1 MVFPTISLPTF
12 TLSAF
17 TIPVFS
23 FWILYDL
30 VYVKGNKELEHFFWI
45 YGVYNVFV
53 VFLTLLIHNL
63 WNTVYTSQQKLNLLR
78 NYLSVC
84 TIFLMVQFVA
94 AEYLLFGG
102 SLDLDSVWTDSQLEL
117 SMRCSPIYV
126 FFLRALIIFRADKP
140 NYVYFTQE
148 EQYVACKL
156 WTGKVYT
163 GKVTYFFPFTVI
175 RLQDVEEVVTENLG
189 RNFDSILLLYVHW
202 NESLRE
208 KNLRSSTPESIA
220 NTTTPSP
227 RASPVPTTPYRAPTS
242 FGNILKLNIGGMVFQ
257 TTKATFAK
265 YDGML
270 KTMLETNA
278 PIEKDELGAIFIDR
292 DPYYFR
298 YILSSMRDGFVEFPN
313 SSKEEKPDDIQVLE
327 TDGQLF
333 KVIAKADNST
343 LIIYYLVD
351 GIGTFIPPKGF
362 YMDSF
367 VEKYKKKLDIYFKP
381 ITNDKAVVTEFGS
394 PCFCWTWSLH
404 E

>member
-53 VFLTLLIHNL
+53 IFLTLLIHNL

-102 SLDLDSVWTDSQLEL
+102 SVDLDSVWTDSQLEL

-175 RLQDVEEVVTENLG
+175 RLRDVEEVVNENLG
-189 RNFDSILLLYVHW
+189 RNFDSVLLLYVDYGRLAKI
-202 NESLRE
+202 NVQNFSQFT
-208 KNLRSSTPESIA
+208 LRS
-220 NTTTPSP
+220 
-227 RASPVPTTPYRAPTS
+227 
-242 FGNILKLNIGGMVFQ
+242 
-257 TTKATFAK
+257 
-265 YDGML
+265 
-270 KTMLETNA
+270 
-278 PIEKDELGAIFIDR
+278 
-292 DPYYFR
+292 
-298 YILSSMRDGFVEFPN
+298 
-313 SSKEEKPDDIQVLE
+313 
-327 TDGQLF
+327 
-333 KVIAKADNST
+333 
-343 LIIYYLVD
+343 
-351 GIGTFIPPKGF
+351 
-362 YMDSF
+362 
-367 VEKYKKKLDIYFKP
+367 VEKVAP
-381 ITNDKAVVTEFGS
+381 PVVV
-394 PCFCWTWSLH
+394 
-404 E
+404 

>member
-1 MVFPTISLPTF
+1 
-12 TLSAF
+12 
-17 TIPVFS
+17 
-23 FWILYDL
+23 
-30 VYVKGNKELEHFFWI
+30 
-45 YGVYNVFV
+45 
-53 VFLTLLIHNL
+53 
-63 WNTVYTSQQKLNLLR
+63 
-78 NYLSVC
+78 
-84 TIFLMVQFVA
+84 
-94 AEYLLFGG
+94 
-102 SLDLDSVWTDSQLEL
+102 
-117 SMRCSPIYV
+117 MRCSPIYV

-189 RNFDSILLLYVHW
+189 RNFDTKKWLPTSKNSPQKREACRSIGERFSTGTNRFARKICDLRRP
-202 NESLRE
+202 NRSLIQRTSGFMYE
-208 KNLRSSTPESIA
+208 IPEFSLFR
-220 NTTTPSP
+220 TPSP

-313 SSKEEKPDDIQVLE
+313 SSKEVKEIQTESQHYQLDGLVALCMMRIDKMEETAKDEENKRENQEKQKAASAKKVLSSIF
-327 TDGQLF
+327 F
-333 KVIAKADNST
+333 KIPRNSKFQNPSPT
-343 LIIYYLVD
+343 IRLLSLSSEVHSFV
-351 GIGTFIPPKGF
+351 GLCMNEGHTFIPVQNMNP
-362 YMDSF
+362 MDIGRPVS
-367 VEKYKKKLDIYFKP
+367 
-381 ITNDKAVVTEFGS
+381 
-394 PCFCWTWSLH
+394 
-404 E
+404 